1 MFTLYHS
8 LLILLRIPWTTR
20 RANQSILK
28 EINPEFSLK
37 GLLDSITNSIY
48 INLTNLQEIMKD
60 REACT
65 LQPMGSQRAGHYLGT
80 KQK

>member
-8 LLILLRIPWTTR
+8 LLILLKVPWTTR
-20 RANQSILK
+20 KANQSILK

-37 GLLDSITNSIY
+37 GLLDIITNSMY

-65 LQPMGSQRAGHYLGT
+65 LQPMESQRVGHNLGT
-80 KQK
+80 EQK